1 MRKQVKT
8 KTKRKRSIKKTRS
21 IKKAKT
27 RTYLKRRQRK
37 TRKGGRQPDQYAMS
51 MFDPYA
57 PSKQITTNPTN
68 PTNPFNVNVNDL
80 WSNHKSIF
88 NNTTDLIDFSHE
100 KNTGNTFKY
109 PLNPVNL
116 FAQQPPPIPHP
127 QPPPQPPPIP
137 PPQPLQPPVVPIH
150 NHQRDM
156 YTQKI
161 LTESN
166 IFDSLKIVLD
176 HCKEYYRPQN
186 QQKRKEQRQTKRMWN
201 TVGTFFKE
209 NLFTRHNKWNNML
222 GNTVCTPTQHPSSEC
237 ISNDRYQDTTDPYKS
252 VYQFVYDNTTNNHST
267 YRYHPGRHA
276 RFKRICGYI
285 EKMVRESR
293 NNQNVL
299 NAFYTFK
306 HDIKEYIYKQ
316 YDKHINNTSRDKI
329 IDIYK
334 KFYDI
339 DTIPLYELF
348 MFFKKVVEF
357 GDELNESHDA

>member
-27 RTYLKRRQRK
+27 RTYLKRRHRK
-37 TRKGGRQPDQYAMS
+37 TRKGGRQPDRYANIA
-51 MFDPYA
+51 MFDPHA
-57 PSKQITTNPTN
+57 QKK
-68 PTNPFNVNVNDL
+68 TNPFNVNEWWVNPTSNTNDL
-80 WSNHKSIF
+80 LGLSYV
-88 NNTTDLIDFSHE
+88 

-116 FAQQPPPIPHP
+116 FAQQQPPIPPPIPHP
-127 QPPPQPPPIP
+127 QPPPISPPIP
-137 PPQPLQPPVVPIH
+137 PPQRPVVP
-150 NHQRDM
+150 
-156 YTQKI
+156 YTKKI

-237 ISNDRYQDTTDPYKS
+237 ISNDRYQDITDPYKS
-252 VYQFVYDNTTNNHST
+252 VYKFVYDNTTNNHPT
-267 YRYHPGRHA
+267 YLYHPGRHA

-285 EKMVRESR
+285 ENMVRESR

-299 NAFYTFK
+299 NAFDTFK
-306 HDIKEYIYKQ
+306 QGIQLYIRTQ
-316 YDKHINNTSRDKI
+316 YYTHINNTPRDKI

-334 KFYDI
+334 KFLDI
-339 DTIPLYELF
+339 EVSFL
-348 MFFKKVVEF
+348 VVCYI
-357 GDELNESHDA
+357 LCANI

>member
-1 MRKQVKT
+1 MRKQVKP

-37 TRKGGRQPDQYAMS
+37 TRKGGRQPDQYANIAMS

-57 PSKQITTNPTN
+57 PSKQITTNP
-68 PTNPFNVNVNDL
+68 FNVNVNDL
-80 WSNHKSIF
+80 WSNHKSTF
-88 NNTTDLIDFSHE
+88 NNTTDLIDFSHV

-116 FAQQPPPIPHP
+116 FAQQQPPIPHP
-127 QPPPQPPPIP
+127 QPPPISPPIS
-137 PPQPLQPPVVPIH
+137 PPQRPVVP
-150 NHQRDM
+150 

-222 GNTVCTPTQHPSSEC
+222 GNTVCTPTQLPSSEC
-237 ISNDRYQDTTDPYKS
+237 ISNNRYQDITDPYKS
-252 VYQFVYDNTTNNHST
+252 VYQFVYDNTTNNHKT
-267 YRYHPGRHA
+267 YLYHPGRHA

-285 EKMVRESR
+285 ENMIRESR
-293 NNQNVL
+293 IDPNVL
-299 NAFYTFK
+299 NAFDTFK
-306 HDIKEYIYKQ
+306 QGIQLYISTQ
-316 YDKHINNTSRDKI
+316 YYTHINNTPRDKI

-334 KFYDI
+334 KFHDI

-357 GDELNESHDA
+357 GDELKHNGNFQ